1 MVVSFNFTVTI
12 ERLGNY
18 PIKGIMLQARRAQ
31 CDHTHQAIPL
41 GQFLE
46 PKETAL
52 KTMNCSGI
60 AVGLRTTN

>member
-31 CDHTHQAIPL
+31 CDHTHQATPI

-52 KTMNCSGI
+52 KAINCSGM
-60 AVGLRTTN
+60 AVCLLTTN